1 MIIIIEL
8 RVSRNL
14 EIKLRNPPTR

>member
-1 MIIIIEL
+1 MIIITEL

-14 EIKLRNPPTR
+14 EIKLRNPSTG